1 MTGGGNRKVAHGHS
15 FACSQNDPKGTAT
28 VKHWKSALVATT
40 MLAIAQP
47 ALAQST
53 ATAITGTTNAPVFD
67 PDWSQVTRSGAN
79 CNSGAAAPLTN
90 LYQNGSIRGRYGAQT
105 GNQPVVARNLGGPF
119 SNNGIN
125 VAPGGVILHPAN
137 NGDCAILRYT
147 VPATGRGLYTINAAF
162 SSADSNSMNGSGDGV
177 NAMVLINGTIL
188 AGLIDVRRDTG
199 RLSQRQVR
207 LCPGD
212 TVDFAVH
219 MKTEM
224 GFDSTN
230 VSGDLQR
237 TGDVS
242 PVQCVTRTTVGTGGG
257 IGGTLLT
264 GAQSL
269 GDPITMTGTPE
280 RPRTNCCAPWAG
292 VDIIPA
298 LRPFFPGSAAG
309 PYTLTFTPP
318 ASLNA
323 QMSAY
328 LLYLNSLNSGV
339 TELTLTWQ
347 AADLGTGNSA
357 ATSGTTIGAP
367 QTVTWSL
374 NNGAVSMTGGGFW
387 TGAPFPL
394 TTWIGLQTTLSVN
407 GGQAGAALLGPD
419 CRTHWDAWRAQPQQI
434 VQGGGQGG
442 NAGGRIV
449 FESIN
454 SRGQVSRTR
463 PIDVRPGVAIETG
476 QLLIRN

>member
-1 MTGGGNRKVAHGHS
+1 M
-15 FACSQNDPKGTAT
+15 
-28 VKHWKSALVATT
+28 KHWKPALVATT
-40 MLAIAQP
+40 ILAMAQP

-53 ATAITGTTNAPVFD
+53 STAITGPLYGTGHALGWTSISRA
-67 PDWSQVTRSGAN
+67 GAN
-79 CNSGAAAPLTN
+79 CNSGAPVVLTGAYIN
-90 LYQNGSIRGRYGAQT
+90 LPIGGRHGSQAD
-105 GNQPVVARNLGGPF
+105 NQPIVAHHFGGAPF
-119 SNNGIN
+119 SGSGIN

-147 VPATGRGLYTINAAF
+147 VPATGRGLYTINASY
-162 SSADSNSMNGSGDGV
+162 SSADANSIAGSGDGV
-177 NAMVLINGTIL
+177 NAMVLINGNRI
-188 AGLIDVRRDTG
+188 GNVIDTRRGPG
-199 RLSQRQVR
+199 RVSQAQIR

-224 GFDSTN
+224 SYDTTN

-237 TGDVS
+237 TGDVNPAQCLTRDVVN
-242 PVQCVTRTTVGTGGG
+242 PVTNVGNPLVTPV
-257 IGGTLLT
+257 
-264 GAQSL
+264 
-269 GDPITMTGTPE
+269 GDPIDMTGTPE
-280 RPRTNCCAPWAG
+280 RPRTTCCAPWAG
-292 VDIIPA
+292 VDIIPT

-309 PYTLTFTPP
+309 PYTMTFTPP

-328 LLYLNSLNSGV
+328 LSYLNSLNSGV
-339 TELTLTWQ
+339 TQLTMTWQ

-357 ATSGTTIGAP
+357 ATSGTAIGAP

-374 NNGAVSMTGGGFW
+374 NNGVVSMTGGSFW
-387 TGAPFPL
+387 PGSPFPL
-394 TTWIGLQTTLSVN
+394 TTWIGFQTTLSVN

-434 VQGGGQGG
+434 VQGG
-442 NAGGRIV
+442 AGPGAAGRII

-454 SRGQVSRTR
+454 SRGQVTRTR